1 MVQKVEEN
9 YRKRVHFY
17 FGNFKEEIDRNFQ
30 IVPREKVPNKKVG
43 VCENIE
49 NSEKV

>member
-9 YRKRVHFY
+9 YRKRVRFY
-17 FGNFKEEIDRNFQ
+17 FGNFKEEIGCSFQ
-30 IVPREKVPNKKVG
+30 IVPQEKVPNKKVG
-43 VCENIE
+43 VYENIE